1 MSKRNKNRL
10 VKAYS
15 KYRTLKKSKSSVLGF
30 FRALIPEIIFR
41 TTKLEGE
48 SVTRRMI
55 SSLPK

>member
-1 MSKRNKNRL
+1 MSKRNSNKL

-15 KYRTLKKSKSSVLGF
+15 KYRTAKKRVSVLDF
-30 FRALIPEIIFR
+30 FRAWMPEIIFR

-48 SVTRRMI
+48 PVTRRMV